1 MTTLNHTQT
10 NTMTQSVAGAL
21 VKMEAVSPRQAM
33 AVGVVFTSCI
43 PDLLVSSD
51 EFMFQFENRMV
62 DVLVDGHNAD
72 LSPLYILTVL
82 VEAGFI
88 EFLLDTEY
96 LVIGSRV
103 AEILDLDTAGY
114 APAEAKDGVTRRR
127 GYAKTQTSG
136 LFKEAVHALE
146 STEFQASTSMLSIAR
161 QVYKMAN
168 PTQRDIIMKNDY
180 VLKGTAAMVEGQA
193 YVSEFFGDLRG
204 RLYQAA
210 CFGPNGQSSDVA
222 RAMMDL
228 SGVSTDYDVTD
239 AMSLLLAEMH
249 DMGDFASDEYLL
261 ADIQGAAMAPAEF
274 ILAHMEKLNHINKP
288 WNFAKFAI
296 IYSELEA
303 GNKPYIGVAVG
314 LDAKCSGPQLGA
326 CMVADQKMLAAT
338 GFTQKQIDDAYHNAL
353 AECTKAG
360 ITNLSRS
367 LVKKPFMAVFYG
379 AGKGAMVDA
388 DTITL
393 KTYCAL
399 YSGMTPEQ
407 MEERAELFYKAINH
421 SFGPALNKVR
431 ASIKQAGFDF
441 DLEVSKFDSP
451 LRYEMPDG
459 FRVAME
465 YKYKLDIDGELVVGK
480 SSSVCVVDSMFESK
494 VFKNTVFSTDK
505 YDLPSFARTGF
516 VNMIQATDALLARL
530 IIVHANR
537 MGAQHIIAVHDCF
550 RVNIHDMAILKGAI
564 KQAYL
569 DLFGKMKDKPTK
581 DMPNG
586 TDILGLYFKG
596 NKEAT
601 KEEYKAQAPIH
612 SQFFSNGTRYL
623 RAVNGVKFVDLV
635 TDLGNTYYFAK

>member
-10 NTMTQSVAGAL
+10 NTMTNSVAGVL
-21 VKMEAVSPRQAM
+21 VKMEAVTPRQAM
-33 AVGVVFTSCI
+33 AVGVVFTSCVS
-43 PDLLVSSD
+43 DLLVDSG
-51 EFMFQFENRMV
+51 EFIFQFENRMT
-62 DVLVDGHNAD
+62 DVKVDGANAE

-82 VEAGFI
+82 IEAGYI
-88 EFLLDTEY
+88 EFLLDTDY
-96 LVIGSRV
+96 IIAGKRTV
-103 AEILDLDTAGY
+103 EILDLDMAGY
-114 APAEAKDGVTRRR
+114 APALAEDGVTRRR
-127 GYAKTQTSG
+127 GYAKTQTSD
-136 LFKEAVHALE
+136 LFKEAAHALE
-146 STEFQASTSMLSIAR
+146 STEYQASTTMLSIAR
-161 QVYKMAN
+161 EVKDIAT
-168 PTQRDIIMKNDY
+168 PAQREILKKNLY
-180 VLKGTAAMVEGQA
+180 VLQGTAAMVEGQA

-204 RLYQAA
+204 RLYQAS
-210 CFGPNGQSSDVA
+210 CFGPNGQSSDLA

-228 SGVSTDYDVTD
+228 SGVSTDYDVNS
-239 AMSLLLAEMH
+239 AMELLLAEMH
-249 DMGDFASDEYLL
+249 DMGDFISDEHCL
-261 ADIQGAAMAPAEF
+261 ADMQDAVQEPAQF
-274 ILAHMEKLNHINKP
+274 VVNHMEKLNHIAKP
-288 WNFAKFAI
+288 WNFVKFAM
-296 IYSELEA
+296 IYTDLQA

-338 GFTQKQIDDAYHNAL
+338 GFTQTQMDDAYHNAL
-353 AECTKAG
+353 AECEKVG
-360 ITNLSRS
+360 ITGLTRS

-388 DTITL
+388 ETITL

-399 YSGMTPEQ
+399 YGSMNA
-407 MEERAELFYKAINH
+407 EEREEKAEFFYNAINK

-431 ASIKQAGFDF
+431 ASIKQAGYDF
-441 DLEVSKFDSP
+441 DNEVTKFDSA

-459 FRVAME
+459 FKVAME

-480 SSSVCVVDSMFESK
+480 SSSVCTVDSMFESK
-494 VFKNTVFSTDK
+494 VFKNTVFTTDE

-550 RVNIHDMAILKGAI
+550 RVNIHDMAILKEAI

-569 DLFGKMKDKPTK
+569 DLFGNMKDKPTK

-601 KEEYKAQAPIH
+601 KEEYKATAPSH
-612 SQFFSNGTRYL
+612 SQFFANGTRYL
-623 RAVNGVKFVDLV
+623 RAVNGVKFDELV